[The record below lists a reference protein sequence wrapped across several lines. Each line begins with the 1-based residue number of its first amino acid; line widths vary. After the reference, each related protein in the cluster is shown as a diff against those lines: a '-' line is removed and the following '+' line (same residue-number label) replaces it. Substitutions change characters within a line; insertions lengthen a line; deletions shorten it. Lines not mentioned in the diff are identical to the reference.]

1 MIRAVI
7 VEDEAPARDKLRRW
21 LLQEAG
27 IAIVGEAED
36 GLSAIQVLTDLN
48 PDVVFLDIR
57 IPEIDGLELADRLTA
72 RGAPIVVFVTAY
84 AEHAATAFDVDAV
97 DYLLKPYDKERFD
110 RCIARIRRKAGN
122 RATAPRPL
130 IVPVRDEL
138 RLLDGKAILWM
149 ESEDNYVRIHTHERD
164 YLLRRT
170 LQDLL
175 NTLDPHQFL
184 RIHRSRAVN
193 TAEISALRPKLR
205 GDAEIQLHNGQ
216 KLPVSRRYR
225 QALKVWLA
233 TCL

>member
-21 LLQEAG
+21 LLQEPD
-27 IAIVGEAED
+27 IEIVGEAED
-36 GLSAIQVLTDLN
+36 GLAASQALTDLH

-57 IPEIDGLELADRLTA
+57 IPEIDGLALADRLA
-72 RGAPIVVFVTAY
+72 SHGPPVIVFVTAH
-84 AEHAATAFDVDAV
+84 AEHAASAFDIDAV

-110 RCIARIRRKAGN
+110 RCLARVREKVDS
-122 RATAPRPL
+122 RATPVRPL

-138 RLLDGKAILWM
+138 RLLDGTTIVWM
-149 ESEDNYVRIHTHERD
+149 EAEDNYVRIHTHERD

-175 NTLDPHQFL
+175 DSLGSVRFL

-193 TAEISALRPKLR
+193 IAEISSLRPMLH
-205 GDAEIQLHNGQ
+205 GDAEIRLHDGRT
-216 KLPVSRRYR
+216 LRVSRRYR
-225 QALKVWLA
+225 QGLKAWLA
-233 TCL
+233 AGL

>member
-21 LLQEAG
+21 LLQEPG
-27 IAIVGEAED
+27 IEIIGEAED
-36 GLSAIQVLTDLN
+36 GLTAIQALTELG

-57 IPEIDGLELADRLTA
+57 IPEIDGLELADRLA
-72 RGAPIVVFVTAY
+72 AQGAPVIVFVTAH
-84 AEHAATAFDVDAV
+84 AEHAASAFDVDAV

-110 RCIARIRRKAGN
+110 RCIGRIRQKVSS
-122 RATAPRPL
+122 RATARRPL

-138 RLLDGKAILWM
+138 RLLDGTTIIWM
-149 ESEDNYVRIHTHERD
+149 EAEDNYVRIHTHERD

-170 LQDLL
+170 LKDLL
-175 NTLDPHQFL
+175 STLEPSQFL

-193 TAEISALRPKLR
+193 IAEISSLCPMLH
-205 GDAEIQLHNGQ
+205 GDAEIRLHDGK
-216 KLPVSRRYR
+216 KLRVSRRYR
-225 QALKVWLA
+225 QALKAWLA

>member
-21 LLQEAG
+21 LLQEPG
-27 IAIVGEAED
+27 IEIAGEAED
-36 GLSAIQVLTDLN
+36 GLSAIRVLSELN

-72 RGAPIVVFVTAY
+72 QGAPIIVFVTAY

-110 RCIARIRRKAGN
+110 RCIARIRQKLGN
-122 RATAPRPL
+122 RAAAPRPV

-138 RLLDGKAILWM
+138 RLLDGKEILWM
-149 ESEDNYVRIHTHERD
+149 EAEDNYVRIHTHERD
-164 YLLRRT
+164 YLLRRP

-175 NTLDPHQFL
+175 GTLDPNQFL

-193 TAEISALRPKLR
+193 VAEIASLRPKLR
-205 GDAEIQLHNGQ
+205 GDAEIRLHNGQ
-216 KLPVSRRYR
+216 TLPVSRRYR